1 MRRPRAYLLVLLLWA
16 GLTASQVT
24 DPEVT
29 RDLSRGGGASSGGP
43 FTVRGTIADDAA
55 SAPMQNAGFQVI
67 GGFLARPTGDAPLF
81 VDGFED

>member
-1 MRRPRAYLLVLLLWA
+1 MRRSAWLLLLLVSWA
-16 GLTASQVT
+16 GTTGSQVT
-24 DPEVT
+24 DPEIT
-29 RDLSRGGGASSGGP
+29 RDLSRGGGTSSGGP

-55 SAPMQNAGFQVI
+55 SAPMQSAGFQVT